1 MMKNSNKMR
10 LLSSVLMILW
20 LMMEGCMGLSENDAN
35 VCRSRWKLSRW
46 KLVCCFGH
54 VLKNDR
60 CVPCPLGFYGNNCLR
75 TCIDGRYGH
84 MCDYVCKC
92 DERTEYCDKRLGC
105 TKMNNSNSFW
115 DDEEKKIFYLD
126 DDDLFKGGGGG
137 KGKKKEIIDDVSQ
150 RVMVNFA
157 YYLMC
162 GSIGFVMLFLFV
174 LVLSS
179 ICLIYCKIMKAKKKK
194 KKEKEEEEEEYYRS
208 PIYKEPINY
217 WHMGTDNNCYFSD
230 DEGGD
235 GGGGDVN
242 VKEDIKQMMML

>member
-1 MMKNSNKMR
+1 MMK
-10 LLSSVLMILW
+10 
-20 LMMEGCMGLSENDAN
+20 GCMGLSVKDAN
-35 VCRSRWKLSRW
+35 VCRSRNNNKLE
-46 KLVCCFGH
+46 CCFGYL
-54 VLKNDR
+54 LKNDK
-60 CVPCPLGFYGNNCLR
+60 CVPCPLGFYGNDCKKE
-75 TCIDGRYGH
+75 CMDGYYGNL
-84 MCDYVCKC
+84 CDYVCKC

-126 DDDLFKGGGGG
+126 DDDNYYNGNNNDDDDGDDYYFDLFKGG
-137 KGKKKEIIDDVSQ
+137 KEKKEINDDVSQ

-162 GSIGFVMLFLFV
+162 GSIGFVIFFLFV

-194 KKEKEEEEEEYYRS
+194 KKKEEEEEEEYYRS

-217 WHMGTDNNCYFSD
+217 WHMGIDNNNCYFSD
-230 DEGGD
+230 DETD
-235 GGGGDVN
+235 GGDVN
-242 VKEDIKQMMML
+242 VKEDIKQIMML